1 MKKLALALLV
11 GSAALAPLTLSA
23 QTVPDPDPF
32 YGIPNISL
40 KIPTAAAAQAMM
52 PPPPAAHAGTT
63 WSSGPVAA
71 PMVQGAG
78 QPAQTQV
85 YMRRMGPGPAGN
97 GQVQTRV
104 YGGGMAPPPGM
115 NMPPQRHMM
124 MMHRP
129 GMGVQMGGGHR
140 ATHWQRIGRGGALPP
155 MWWGPQFTIGDWGM
169 YGFPAPV
176 SGGRWIRYY
185 DDALMVGPDGRVI
198 DGRYGYD
205 WDRYQDRWS
214 YDDDGVPMAMG
225 DEGYGRDEGY
235 ARDDGYGDE
244 DEWADR
250 DEREG
255 PPPPRPMRR
264 GYGYGHGGGCGCGY
278 GAPVLVSETI
288 VTEPPV
294 VETRTYVTTYVE
306 RTRVVHRYR
315 PRTKLIRRAPPRAGE
330 RG

>member
-11 GSAALAPLTLSA
+11 GAAALAPLTLSA

-40 KIPTAAAAQAMM
+40 KIPTAAAAPAMT

-63 WSSGPVAA
+63 WQVGPMPPAV
-71 PMVQGAG
+71 VQGAG
-78 QPAQTQV
+78 QPVQTQV
-85 YMRRMGPGPAGN
+85 YMRRAGPGPAGAP
-97 GQVQTRV
+97 QVQTRA
-104 YGGGMAPPPGM
+104 YGGGMGAMPQQRVMVMHGPG
-115 NMPPQRHMM
+115 
-124 MMHRP
+124 P
-129 GMGVQMGGGHR
+129 GMGMGGQR
-140 ATHWQRIGRGGALPP
+140 ATHWQRIGRGGILPP
-155 MWWGPQFTIGDWGM
+155 MWWGPQFQIGNWGM

-185 DDALMVGPDGRVI
+185 DDALMVGPDGRVL

-205 WDRYQDRWS
+205 WDRYGDNWR
-214 YDDDGVPMAMG
+214 YDEGGVPMTMG
-225 DEGYGRDEGY
+225 DEGYRED
-235 ARDDGYGDE
+235 
-244 DEWADR
+244 DEWA
-250 DEREG
+250 EREDRRG
-255 PPPPRPMRR
+255 PPPPPPGPMRR
-264 GYGYGHGGGCGCGY
+264 GYGYNYGGGCGCGY

-315 PRTKLIRRAPPRAGE
+315 PRTKLIRLARPRAGE

>member
-11 GSAALAPLTLSA
+11 GAAALAPLTLSA

-40 KIPTAAAAQAMM
+40 NIPTAAAAPAAMT
-52 PPPPAAHAGTT
+52 PPPVHAGTT
-63 WSSGPVAA
+63 WTPGPVGG
-71 PMVQGAG
+71 PTVQGG
-78 QPAQTQV
+78 GGPVQTRV
-85 YMRRMGPGPAGN
+85 YMRRMGPGPGPAGS

-104 YGGGMAPPPGM
+104 YGGGMTPPPGGGM
-115 NMPPQRHMM
+115 NMGPQRHMM
-124 MMHRP
+124 MMHG
-129 GMGVQMGGGHR
+129 GMGMGGHR
-140 ATHWQRIGRGGALPP
+140 ADHWQRIGRGGVLPP
-155 MWWGPQFTIGDWGM
+155 MWWGPQFTIGDWGT
-169 YGFPAPV
+169 YGFPPPV

-205 WDRYQDRWS
+205 WDRYGDRWS

-225 DEGYGRDEGY
+225 DQGYR
-235 ARDDGYGDE
+235 DE
-244 DEWADR
+244 DEWGDR
-250 DEREG
+250 DDREG
-255 PPPPRPMRR
+255 PPPPPRPMHR
-264 GYGYGHGGGCGCGY
+264 GYGYGYGYGGGCGCGY

-315 PRTKLIRRAPPRAGE
+315 PRTKLIRRAPPPRAGE

>member
-11 GSAALAPLTLSA
+11 GAAALAPLTLSA

-40 KIPTAAAAQAMM
+40 NIPTAAAAPAAMT
-52 PPPPAAHAGTT
+52 PPPPAVHAGTT
-63 WSSGPVAA
+63 WSAGPVAA

-78 QPAQTQV
+78 QPVQTRV
-85 YMRRMGPGPAGN
+85 YMRHVGPAPAGA
-97 GQVQTRV
+97 GQVQTRA
-104 YGGGMAPPPGM
+104 YGGGMAPPPGGGM

-124 MMHRP
+124 MMHG
-129 GMGVQMGGGHR
+129 GMGMQMGGHR
-140 ATHWQRIGRGGALPP
+140 AGHWQRIGRGGVLPP

-169 YGFPAPV
+169 YGFPPPV

-185 DDALMVGPDGRVI
+185 DDALMVGPDGRVM

-205 WDRYQDRWS
+205 WDRYGDRWS
-214 YDDDGVPMAMG
+214 YDEDGVPMAMG
-225 DEGYGRDEGY
+225 DEGYGPGR
-235 ARDDGYGDE
+235 DE

-250 DEREG
+250 DERDG
-255 PPPPRPMRR
+255 PPPPPRPRPMHR
-264 GYGYGHGGGCGCGY
+264 GYGYGYGGGCGCGY
-278 GAPVLVSETI
+278 GAPVLVSETV

-315 PRTKLIRRAPPRAGE
+315 PRTKLIRLAPPRAGE

>member
-11 GSAALAPLTLSA
+11 GAAALAPLTLSA

-40 KIPTAAAAQAMM
+40 TIPTAAAAQAMT

-63 WSSGPVAA
+63 WHVGPVPPAV
-71 PMVQGAG
+71 VQGAG
-78 QPAQTQV
+78 QPVQTQV
-85 YMRRMGPGPAGN
+85 YLRRVGPGPAG
-97 GQVQTRV
+97 GPQVQTRA
-104 YGGGMAPPPGM
+104 YGGGMGAM
-115 NMPPQRHMM
+115 PQRRVMV
-124 MMHRP
+124 MHGPGP
-129 GMGVQMGGGHR
+129 GMGMGMGGHR
-140 ATHWQRIGRGGALPP
+140 STHWQHIGRGGILPP
-155 MWWGPQFTIGDWGM
+155 MWWGPQFQIGNWGM

-185 DDALMVGPDGRVI
+185 DDALMVGPDGRVL

-205 WDRYQDRWS
+205 WDRYGDNWR
-214 YDDDGVPMAMG
+214 YDDEGVPMAMG
-225 DEGYGRDEGY
+225 DEGYRED
-235 ARDDGYGDE
+235 
-244 DEWADR
+244 DEWA
-250 DEREG
+250 EREERRG
-255 PPPPRPMRR
+255 PPPPPGPMRR
-264 GYGYGHGGGCGCGY
+264 GYGYGYGGGCGCGY

-315 PRTKLIRRAPPRAGE
+315 PRTKLIRLARPRAGE

>member
-1 MKKLALALLV
+1 
-11 GSAALAPLTLSA
+11 
-23 QTVPDPDPF
+23 
-32 YGIPNISL
+32 
-40 KIPTAAAAQAMM
+40 
-52 PPPPAAHAGTT
+52 
-63 WSSGPVAA
+63 
-71 PMVQGAG
+71 MVQGAG
-78 QPAQTQV
+78 QPMQTRV
-85 YMRRMGPGPAGN
+85 YMRHVGPAPAGN
-97 GQVQTRV
+97 GPIQTRV
-104 YGGGMAPPPGM
+104 YGGGMTPPPGM

-124 MMHRP
+124 MMHG
-129 GMGVQMGGGHR
+129 GMGMGMGGHR
-140 ATHWQRIGRGGALPP
+140 AGHWQRIGRGGVLPP

-185 DDALMVGPDGRVI
+185 DDALMIGPDGRVI

-205 WDRYQDRWS
+205 WDRHQDRWS
-214 YDDDGVPMAMG
+214 YDEDGVPMALG
-225 DEGYGRDEGY
+225 DEGYGR
-235 ARDDGYGDE
+235 DE

-250 DEREG
+250 DERDG
-255 PPPPRPMRR
+255 PPPPPRPMHR
-264 GYGYGHGGGCGCGY
+264 GYGYGGGCGCGY

-315 PRTKLIRRAPPRAGE
+315 PRTKLIRLARPRAGE

>member
-11 GSAALAPLTLSA
+11 GAAALAPLTLSA

-40 KIPTAAAAQAMM
+40 KIPTAAAAPAAMM
-52 PPPPAAHAGTT
+52 PSPPAARAGTT
-63 WSSGPVAA
+63 WSPGPVAA

-78 QPAQTQV
+78 QPVQTQV
-85 YMRRMGPGPAGN
+85 YLRHVGPAPAG
-97 GQVQTRV
+97 GGAVQTRV
-104 YGGGMAPPPGM
+104 YGGGMAPPPGGGM
-115 NMPPQRHMM
+115 NMPPQRRMM
-124 MMHRP
+124 MMHG
-129 GMGVQMGGGHR
+129 GMGMQMGGGHR
-140 ATHWQRIGRGGALPP
+140 ATHWQHIGRGGALPP
-155 MWWGPQFTIGDWGM
+155 MWWGPQFEIGNWGM

-185 DDALMVGPDGRVI
+185 DDALMVGADERVL

-205 WDRYQDRWS
+205 WDRYGDNWR
-214 YDDDGVPMAMG
+214 YDEDGVPMAMG
-225 DEGYGRDEGY
+225 DEGYRED
-235 ARDDGYGDE
+235 
-244 DEWADR
+244 DEWAG
-250 DEREG
+250 REGRRG
-255 PPPPRPMRR
+255 PPPPLPGPMRR
-264 GYGYGHGGGCGCGY
+264 GYGYGYGYGYGGGCGCGY

-315 PRTKLIRRAPPRAGE
+315 PRTKLIRLAPPRAGE

>member
-11 GSAALAPLTLSA
+11 GAAALAPLTLSA

-52 PPPPAAHAGTT
+52 PPPPAVHAGTT
-63 WSSGPVAA
+63 WSAGPVAA

-78 QPAQTQV
+78 TPVQTRV
-85 YMRRMGPGPAGN
+85 YMRRMGPAPAAG

-104 YGGGMAPPPGM
+104 YGGGGMAPPPGGGM
-115 NMPPQRHMM
+115 GVPMQRHMM
-124 MMHRP
+124 MMHGPGP
-129 GMGVQMGGGHR
+129 GMGMQMGGGHR
-140 ATHWQRIGRGGALPP
+140 ATHWQRIGRGGMLPP
-155 MWWGPQFTIGDWGM
+155 MWWGPQFQIGDWGM

-185 DDALMVGPDGRVI
+185 DDALMVGPDGRVM
-198 DGRYGYD
+198 DGRYGWD
-205 WDRYQDRWS
+205 WDRYQDRWG
-214 YDDDGVPMAMG
+214 YNDDGVPMARD
-225 DEGYGRDEGY
+225 DEGYGRD
-235 ARDDGYGDE
+235 RDD
-244 DEWADR
+244 DEWAEG
-250 DEREG
+250 DERQG
-255 PPPPRPMRR
+255 PPPPPRAMHR
-264 GYGYGHGGGCGCGY
+264 GYGYGGGYGGGCGCGY

-306 RTRVVHRYR
+306 RVRTVQHYR
-315 PRTKLIRRAPPRAGE
+315 PRTKLIRLAPPRAGE

>member
-11 GSAALAPLTLSA
+11 GAAALAPLTLSA

-40 KIPTAAAAQAMM
+40 KIPTAAAAPAAMN
-52 PPPPAAHAGTT
+52 PPPPAMHAGTT
-63 WSSGPVAA
+63 WSAGPVPG

-78 QPAQTQV
+78 QPVQTRV
-85 YMRRMGPGPAGN
+85 YMRRMDPGPSGG

-104 YGGGMAPPPGM
+104 YGGGMTPPPGGM
-115 NMPPQRHMM
+115 NMPPQRRMM
-124 MMHRP
+124 MMHG
-129 GMGVQMGGGHR
+129 GMGMQMGGGHR
-140 ATHWQRIGRGGALPP
+140 AGHWQHIGRGGLLPP
-155 MWWGPQFTIGDWGM
+155 MWWGPQFQIGNWGM

-185 DDALMVGPDGRVI
+185 DDALMVGPDGRVL

-205 WDRYQDRWS
+205 WDRYGDNWR

-225 DEGYGRDEGY
+225 DEGYR
-235 ARDDGYGDE
+235 E
-244 DEWADR
+244 DEER
-250 DEREG
+250 GEREDRRG
-255 PPPPRPMRR
+255 PPPPPPGPMRR
-264 GYGYGHGGGCGCGY
+264 GYGYGYGGGCGCGY

-315 PRTKLIRRAPPRAGE
+315 PRTKLIRLAPPRAGE